1 MNNIKFYCASFYDVI
16 PFYIIQ
22 YLLNLFLLY
31 LVFSAPCGFAG
42 QKMKHFRGHRCLFGN
57 T

>member
-1 MNNIKFYCASFYDVI
+1 MKYFSVSFNNFI

-22 YLLNLFLLY
+22 YLLNIFLVNLI
-31 LVFSAPCGFAG
+31 FSALCGFAG